1 MPLGPSQNDKRERL
15 FRRANHLE
23 WFSVSWNIVEA
34 AVAGVSGA
42 IAGSGALLGFGSDS
56 LIETA
61 ASFILLWRLRKAGP
75 RAAAREH
82 SQAERTA
89 LKLIS
94 ATFFLLA
101 SYLAVDGCYSL
112 IVGEKPQSSLPGLIL
127 AALSLLVMPALAL
140 AKQITGRRLGSRALQ
155 AEAMETWV
163 CAWLSLCLL
172 TGVGLNLWLGWW
184 WADPVGALAMLPVV
198 VWQGWETMEEAG

>member
-1 MPLGPSQNDKRERL
+1 LEPSPNAERERL
-15 FRRANHLE
+15 FRRANRLE
-23 WFSVSWNIVEA
+23 WFSVTWNLVEA

-42 IAGSGALLGFGSDS
+42 IAGSGALVGFGSDS

-82 SQAERTA
+82 SRAERAA
-89 LKLIS
+89 LKLIA

-101 SYLAVDGCYSL
+101 AYLAVDGCYSL
-112 IVGEKPQSSLPGLIL
+112 VVGEKPQSSQPGLIL
-127 AALSLLVMPALAL
+127 AVLSLLLMPALAL
-140 AKQITGRRLGSRALQ
+140 AKQVTGRKLGSRALQ

-172 TGVGLNLWLGWW
+172 AGVGLNLWRGWW

-198 VWQGWETMEEAG
+198 VWQGWETMKDAGDG